1 MKSIN
6 QYILEKL
13 KITKNYK
20 WKWDPEYELKIPE
33 SQLAYIDSLILVAN
47 NKKIDK
53 SSVKIIYDA
62 FINEDTVKKYKYME
76 NFRDNL
82 IKYLNNHP
90 DLPEMLGDTFDDIY
104 GALQS
109 LPENELI
116 QYRGKLKNS
125 K

>member
-13 KITKNYK
+13 KITKKY
-20 WKWDPEYELKIPE
+20 KWDPEYELKIPE

-62 FINEDTVKKYKYME
+62 FTNENTVKKYKYME

-82 IKYLNNHP
+82 LKYLNNHP

-116 QYRGKLKNS
+116 RYRNKLKNS

>member
-6 QYILEKL
+6 QYISEKL
-13 KITKNYK
+13 KITKNY
-20 WKWDPEYELKIPE
+20 KWDPEYELKIPE

-62 FINEDTVKKYKYME
+62 FTNEDTVKKYKYME

-82 IKYLNNHP
+82 LKYLNNHP

-116 QYRGKLKNS
+116 RYRDKLKNS

>member
-20 WKWDPEYELKIPE
+20 WKWDSEYELKIPE

-47 NKKIDK
+47 NKMIDK

-82 IKYLNNHP
+82 LKYLNNHP

-104 GALQS
+104 SALQS
-109 LPENELI
+109 LHENELI
-116 QYRGKLKNS
+116 K
-125 K
+125 

>member
-20 WKWDPEYELKIPE
+20 WDPEYELNIPE
-33 SQLAYIDSLILVAN
+33 SQLAWIDSLILVAN

-53 SSVKIIYDA
+53 SSVKMIYDA

-82 IKYLNNHP
+82 LKYLNNHP

>member
-1 MKSIN
+1 MKSIT
-6 QYILEKL
+6 QYISEKL
-13 KITKNYK
+13 KITKNY
-20 WKWDPEYELKIPE
+20 KWDPEYELKIPE

-62 FINEDTVKKYKYME
+62 FTNEDTVKKYKYME

-116 QYRGKLKNS
+116 RYRNKLKNS